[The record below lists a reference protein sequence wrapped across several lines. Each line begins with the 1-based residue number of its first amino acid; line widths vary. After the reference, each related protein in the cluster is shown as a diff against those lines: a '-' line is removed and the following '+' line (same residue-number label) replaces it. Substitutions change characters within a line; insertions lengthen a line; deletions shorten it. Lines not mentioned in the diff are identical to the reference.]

1 MFTGKFNF
9 LIFNIKNELI
19 NLKNKRALA
28 AFMGSLG
35 GLALLAMIETE
46 KPALLTIVTWV
57 EWETIL
63 LMFGMMVI
71 VGVFC
76 ETGLF
81 DLLAFRIFHYSGSR
95 IWVMISSL
103 CLFSALLSA
112 FLDNVTTILLLTP
125 ITIRL
130 CEVMG
135 LDARLIIIAE
145 VIFSNIGGVS
155 TAIGDPPNV
164 IITANQVFFIF

>member
-1 MFTGKFNF
+1 
-9 LIFNIKNELI
+9 
-19 NLKNKRALA
+19 
-28 AFMGSLG
+28 
-35 GLALLAMIETE
+35 
-46 KPALLTIVTWV
+46 
-57 EWETIL
+57 
-63 LMFGMMVI
+63 MFGMMVI

-103 CLFSALLSA
+103 CLFSAVLSA

-135 LDARLIIIAE
+135 LDARYIIIAE

-164 IITANQVFFIF
+164 IITANQVFFIN